1 MYAPYVPPYPDDSD
15 PENPTEL
22 ECYQRPSENV
32 KVTFKYKLADS
43 DVIPNK

>member
-1 MYAPYVPPYPDDSD
+1 MYAQYVPQYPDDSD

-22 ECYQRPSENV
+22 ECYQRPSEN
-32 KVTFKYKLADS
+32 FKYKLADS